1 MYFGAGRPFYSSR
14 SGCRLVDVMDGWDGS
29 AGWLDGSDGMGWDG
43 ICFMVRKLKSH
54 MMQREVMPKG
64 VIERREVSGFDQ
76 EPRRRQ
82 SIEVFEVSWENRSM
96 GFIWVQGVV
105 VKVKSSVCFLQRSSV
120 TSNIWMGSSQAENG

>member
-1 MYFGAGRPFYSSR
+1 MD
-14 SGCRLVDVMDGWDGS
+14 RL
-29 AGWLDGSDGMGWDG
+29 AGWMDRMGWDGMGWDG